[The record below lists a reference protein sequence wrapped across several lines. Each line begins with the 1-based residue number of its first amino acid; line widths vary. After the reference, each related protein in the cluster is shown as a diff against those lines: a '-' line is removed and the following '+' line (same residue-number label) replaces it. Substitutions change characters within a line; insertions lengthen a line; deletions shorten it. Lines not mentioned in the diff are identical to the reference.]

1 MRIAV
6 CVKPVP
12 DLNTA
17 YVSKSRVELVEQSKR
32 VPNPADENAA
42 EMALPLRRE
51 GDEIV
56 AFTVG
61 SDTAVDA
68 LRRVLAMGLDRAYLV
83 DDPQAQ
89 GGDALADAKVLAAAI
104 NRAGGFDLVL
114 CGASSFV
121 HQAGQ
126 VGARLAGA
134 LNLPH
139 AARVISVALGESKV
153 GVGRA
158 GSLGAVE
165 LGLPAVLAIE
175 PGCNS
180 PRLPNAMAVMKA
192 ARKPVEHLSL
202 SDLGLTADEVGEA
215 GSAVR
220 LRLTELPEA

>member
-1 MRIAV
+1 MRIAI

-42 EMALPLRRE
+42 ELALSLRRE
-51 GDEIV
+51 GDEMV

-61 SDTAVDA
+61 CDTAVDA

-89 GGDALADAKVLAAAI
+89 GGDALADAKLLAAAI
-104 NRAGGFDLVL
+104 NRAGGFDLIL
-114 CGASSFV
+114 CGTSSIV

-126 VGARLAGA
+126 VGGRVAEA
-134 LNLPH
+134 LSLPH
-139 AARVISVALGESKV
+139 AARVTAATLGEGTVSVA
-153 GVGRA
+153 RA
-158 GSLGAVE
+158 GSLGAAE
-165 LGLPAVLAIE
+165 LGLPAVLAVE

-180 PRLPNAMAVMKA
+180 PRLPNAVAVMKA
-192 ARKPVEHLSL
+192 ARKPLEHLSL
-202 SDLGLTADEVGEA
+202 GDLGLSADEVGEA
-215 GSAVR
+215 SSAVR
-220 LRLTELPEA
+220 LRLMELPQT